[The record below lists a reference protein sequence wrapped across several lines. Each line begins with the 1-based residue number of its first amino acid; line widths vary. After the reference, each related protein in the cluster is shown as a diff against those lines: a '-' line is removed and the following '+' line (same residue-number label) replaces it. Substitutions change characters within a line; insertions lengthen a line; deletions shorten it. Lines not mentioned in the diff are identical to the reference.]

1 MVATCVWN
9 EGREGELEVGK
20 QDYVQPVSRYMV
32 ELENDKGKV
41 IRSMKARF
49 KLSKKR

>member
-1 MVATCVWN
+1 MVVTCVWN
-9 EGREGELEVGK
+9 DGREGELEVGK
-20 QDYVQPVSRYMV
+20 QYYVQTVSRYMV

-49 KLSKKR
+49 KVSKKK